1 MGPMIARL
9 VISQLLS
16 DQLSQEQLISLL
28 AVHNHDSN
36 NDYNIE
42 NMDMKNL
49 LTEMKKKF
57 NPKRPSLSKFM

>member
-1 MGPMIARL
+1 M
-9 VISQLLS
+9 
-16 DQLSQEQLISLL
+16 
-28 AVHNHDSN
+28 HNHDSN

-57 NPKRPSLSKFM
+57 NPKRPSLSKFMWLCVLKAVKNVYEKF